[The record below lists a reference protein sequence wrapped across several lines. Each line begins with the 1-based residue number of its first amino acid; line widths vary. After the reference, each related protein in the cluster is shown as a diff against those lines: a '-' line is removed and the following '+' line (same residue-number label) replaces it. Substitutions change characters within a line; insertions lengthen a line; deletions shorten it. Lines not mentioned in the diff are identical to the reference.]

1 MFIMRNSNKT
11 DVIIVKRFSG
21 AMFDD
26 EDSFGIIRWILQSGR
41 PVSAAG
47 SGGIEVDLNKL
58 AQRVEEAVARWLVE
72 SGEVV
77 APRSLLLQLLDEA
90 IKAEVGNVAYLAYDK
105 NGRELKLE
113 EVLDLV
119 LQKTHLHPIADGV
132 YFLVPRDLQLLFR
145 TIGEVARVVGLS
157 GQEVVAKIYGAFA
170 EGGEG
175 DTSKWYH
182 EKVAQAYGVR

>member
-1 MFIMRNSNKT
+1 MRNSKT
-11 DVIIVKRFSG
+11 DVIIVKKFSG

-47 SGGIEVDLNKL
+47 SRGIEVDLNKL

-119 LQKTHLHPIADGV
+119 LQKTH
-132 YFLVPRDLQLLFR
+132 RR
-145 TIGEVARVVGLS
+145 
-157 GQEVVAKIYGAFA
+157 
-170 EGGEG
+170 GG
-175 DTSKWYH
+175 S
-182 EKVAQAYGVR
+182 A